1 MPNEGP
7 YIVKSHDVHLD
18 SEYLQWLSDLK
29 DCYHKAQIKAA
40 VRVNS
45 EQLLFNWNLG
55 RDLVVRKAEEHWGKG
70 VVEQVSLDLQAEFP
84 DVKGFSARNL
94 WNMRKWYSFYALD
107 PSFPERVKDIEDR
120 FAPDSVRMQQL
131 VPGSIDVEVKRKLQ
145 QAVAETGFPSVFA
158 FVPWG
163 HHVEIV
169 NKCKTVD
176 EALFYVAKTIEESC
190 SRASL
195 VNLIGADLFHSEGK
209 ALTNFSERLPL
220 VQGKLARDIIK
231 YNYDLGFIS
240 LPSDYDERSLELALE
255 QNITRFLLE
264 LGVGFSFVGRQKE
277 IIVSGATRRIDLL
290 FYHIRLRCY
299 VVVELKAKAFEPE
312 FAGKLNFYVS
322 AVDELLKTRE
332 DNSTIGLLIC
342 RDMDST
348 EVKWSFRN
356 ISTPMGVATYSN
368 VQIKDYNELLPSE
381 NQIKERIENVQK
393 EFMIHKNRSTK

>member
-29 DCYHKAQIKAA
+29 DRYHKAQIKAA

-107 PSFPERVKDIEDR
+107 PSFPERIKDIEDR

>member
-29 DCYHKAQIKAA
+29 DRYHKAQIKAA

-107 PSFPERVKDIEDR
+107 PSFPEMVKDIEDR

-393 EFMIHKNRSTK
+393 EFMIHKNRNTK

>member
-29 DCYHKAQIKAA
+29 DRYHKAQIKAA

>member
-29 DCYHKAQIKAA
+29 DRYHKAQIKAA

-94 WNMRKWYSFYALD
+94 WNMRKWYSFYSLD

>member
-1 MPNEGP
+1 M
-7 YIVKSHDVHLD
+7 
-18 SEYLQWLSDLK
+18 
-29 DCYHKAQIKAA
+29 
-40 VRVNS
+40 
-45 EQLLFNWNLG
+45 
-55 RDLVVRKAEEHWGKG
+55 
-70 VVEQVSLDLQAEFP
+70 
-84 DVKGFSARNL
+84 
-94 WNMRKWYSFYALD
+94 
-107 PSFPERVKDIEDR
+107 
-120 FAPDSVRMQQL
+120 
-131 VPGSIDVEVKRKLQ
+131 
-145 QAVAETGFPSVFA
+145 
-158 FVPWG
+158 PWG

>member
-29 DCYHKAQIKAA
+29 DRYHKAQIKAA

-107 PSFPERVKDIEDR
+107 SSFPEMVKDIEDR

-381 NQIKERIENVQK
+381 NQIKERIENAQK

>member
-29 DCYHKAQIKAA
+29 DRYHKAQIKAA

-255 QNITRFLLE
+255 QNITRTEARSSWQITCNANKKGCTQDDSLAVQPFDPWAIRTPDPFL
-264 LGVGFSFVGRQKE
+264 
-277 IIVSGATRRIDLL
+277 RREVL
-290 FYHIRLRCY
+290 YPA
-299 VVVELKAKAFEPE
+299 ELK
-312 FAGKLNFYVS
+312 
-322 AVDELLKTRE
+322 DQRC
-332 DNSTIGLLIC
+332 IG
-342 RDMDST
+342 
-348 EVKWSFRN
+348 
-356 ISTPMGVATYSN
+356 
-368 VQIKDYNELLPSE
+368 
-381 NQIKERIENVQK
+381 
-393 EFMIHKNRSTK
+393 

>member
-29 DCYHKAQIKAA
+29 DRYHKAQIKAA

-94 WNMRKWYSFYALD
+94 WNMKKWYSFYALD
-107 PSFPERVKDIEDR
+107 PSFPERVKDIEDC